1 MTDDKGFRMTNPAID
16 ETQPIRTPR
25 NVPPPQEME
34 APVPPIGQPAATSPA
49 GAEEA
54 AIPPPLPPSPVVVGR
69 APDCLWMLT
78 SAALMVATVSLLLNL
93 ALVSALLQRRAAWL
107 TMLEQAIA
115 ALDGPSNETIS
126 FNFPISQ
133 TVNFEGDI
141 PFKQDFDFPFKGNV
155 RINTTIR
162 VPVDLGPLGTYVAD
176 VPVDTVVPVDTSVP
190 VHIDRTFHVKM
201 QVPVQM
207 EVPIELS
214 TARPPLSEW
223 LNRVRDLL
231 KRLRSRL

>member
-25 NVPPPQEME
+25 DIPPPQEQ
-34 APVPPIGQPAATSPA
+34 APLPSVAQPAALPLA
-49 GAEEA
+49 GAEGPA
-54 AIPPPLPPSPVVVGR
+54 TPPLPSPVVVER
-69 APDCLWMLT
+69 APGCLWAVA
-78 SAALMVATVSLLLNL
+78 SAALVVAAVSLLVNL
-93 ALVSALLQRRAAWL
+93 VLGVALLQRRAALL
-107 TMLEQAIA
+107 TMMDQAMA
-115 ALDGPSNETIS
+115 ALDDPSNEKIS

-162 VPVDLGPLGTYVAD
+162 VPVDLGPLGTHVVN

-190 VHIDRTFHVKM
+190 VHIDQTFHVKM

-207 EVPIELS
+207 EVPVELS
-214 TARPPLSEW
+214 TAQPPLNEW
-223 LNRVRDLL
+223 LSKVRDLL
-231 KRLRSRL
+231 ALLRSQL